1 MFGKSTSV
9 HSLFFCQYFQSFFR
23 NQLAQLEILLQQ
35 PEMDNDLD
43 FPRTEED
50 ISEHVFE
57 TVSMSSQANNLPEHI
72 QTEVRKLTPDEH
84 LISSLFDVNRIGE
97 SNIDRKL
104 LIAFAETNSIL
115 EILSSSSEESLEK
128 EERPQSV
135 DSLEFID
142 DDELKCDRDENI
154 EAPLGE
160 IIDEYIED
168 DYRNGSKH

>member
-1 MFGKSTSV
+1 M
-9 HSLFFCQYFQSFFR
+9 
-23 NQLAQLEILLQQ
+23 AQLEILLQQ

-72 QTEVRKLTPDEH
+72 QSEVRKLTPDEH

-104 LIAFAETNSIL
+104 LIAFSETNSNS

-142 DDELKCDRDENI
+142 DDELKCDNA

-168 DYRNGSKH
+168 DYRKGLHKAT

>member
-1 MFGKSTSV
+1 MAIEAWFSILNSGFSIV
-9 HSLFFCQYFQSFFR
+9 VFR

-35 PEMDNDLD
+35 PEVDHDLD

-97 SNIDRKL
+97 SNIDREL
-104 LIAFAETNSIL
+104 LIA
-115 EILSSSSEESLEK
+115 SLE
-128 EERPQSV
+128 
-135 DSLEFID
+135 
-142 DDELKCDRDENI
+142 N
-154 EAPLGE
+154 
-160 IIDEYIED
+160 
-168 DYRNGSKH
+168 N